1 MASDEIEVPKEI
13 RPFMLEGAEETR
25 LGQKNGA
32 IRQFRYG
39 NLHIREYEDKYLVHV
54 DKVDPRNDPLGH
66 LIHDAPEFLV
76 GIASA
81 YLGGKKVASEVYKLQ
96 KNKPFAGVTAGV
108 TGLLASIAAGYMGY
122 SLVKKLKDF

>member
-13 RPFMLEGAEETR
+13 RPFMLESAEETK

-32 IRQFRYG
+32 IKQFRYG

-66 LIHDAPEFLV
+66 LIHDAPEFLI

-81 YLGGKKVASEVYKLQ
+81 YWGGKKVASEVYKLQ
-96 KNKPFAGVTAGV
+96 KNKPLAEITAGI
-108 TGLLASIAAGYMGY
+108 TGLLTSIVTGYVGY
-122 SLVKKLKDF
+122 SIVKKLKDF

>member
-1 MASDEIEVPKEI
+1 MASDEIEVPKDV
-13 RPFMLEGAEETR
+13 RPFMLENAEETN

-39 NLHIREYEDKYLVHV
+39 NLHIREYQDKYLVHM

-66 LIHDAPEFLV
+66 LVHDAPEFLV

-81 YLGGKKVASEVYKLQ
+81 YLGGKKIASEVYKLQ
-96 KNKPFAGVTAGV
+96 KNKPFAAVGAGV
-108 TGLLASIAAGYMGY
+108 VGLLASVVTGYVGY
-122 SLVKKLKDF
+122 SVVKKLKEL